1 MPPIVATIAT
11 ERSNDPITQPG
22 GTLITTVVG
31 NYPKIPNLPRP
42 AKLRKAIADLD
53 AGKITR
59 DDLQRIEDEV
69 TIEVIKEQIDAGLD
83 LITDGKIGWED
94 EQTYLARKLRG
105 FRIGG
110 LIRYFDS
117 NTYYRQPI
125 CEGAVEW
132 IDPITVRDYT
142 FAAQNSSKPIK
153 PTLTGPYT
161 FARLSENKYYKT
173 LDEFVFALADALNH
187 EARAL
192 ERAGATF
199 IQFDE
204 PAILRNQPDWAL
216 FEQAM
221 RRLTNGLTTKLAL
234 YTYFGDV
241 SHVYPQILALPF
253 AVIGLD
259 FVQGAKNWDVIKTA
273 PFTKE
278 LGFGIVNAR
287 NTKIETQGELHR
299 AFTKIARVVS
309 LDRVYVNPTSGLE
322 FLPRER
328 AQEKLAQMVTAVK
341 TYKAK
346 VKRQKS
352 KITRKVRNSTKAAKA
367 KTRKRAA
374 KARK

>member
-1 MPPIVATIAT
+1 M
-11 ERSNDPITQPG
+11 
-22 GTLITTVVG
+22 ITTAVG

-42 AKLRKAIADLD
+42 AKLRQAIADLD

-59 DDLQRIEDEV
+59 DDLRSVEDQV
-69 TIEVIKEQIDAGLD
+69 TRQVIDEQIAAGLG
-83 LITDGKIGWED
+83 LVTDGKIRWED

-105 FRIGG
+105 LRLGG

-132 IDPITVRDYT
+132 VEPITVRDYE
-142 FAAQNSSKPIK
+142 FAAANSSKAVK
-153 PTLTGPYT
+153 PALPGPYT
-161 FARLSENKYYKT
+161 LARLSENKYYET
-173 LDEFVFALADALNH
+173 LDEFTFALADALNQ

-204 PAILRNQPDWAL
+204 PAILRHKQDWAL

-221 RRLTNGLTTKLAL
+221 RRLTNGLTAKLAL

-241 SHVYPQILALPF
+241 GGIYPQILALPF

-259 FVQGAKNWDVIKTA
+259 FAQGARNWNAIKTA

-278 LGFGIVNAR
+278 LGFGVVDAR
-287 NTKIETQGELHR
+287 NTKLETRAELHR
-299 AFTKIARVVS
+299 AFAKIARVVP
-309 LDRVYVNPTSGLE
+309 LDRVYVNPTCGLE

-328 AQEKLAQMVTAVK
+328 AQEKLARMVAA
-341 TYKAK
+341 AK
-346 VKRQKS
+346 S
-352 KITRKVRNSTKAAKA
+352 FGTRKPRKSAQAAKRNTQHA
-367 KTRKRAA
+367 TRKSRKAA